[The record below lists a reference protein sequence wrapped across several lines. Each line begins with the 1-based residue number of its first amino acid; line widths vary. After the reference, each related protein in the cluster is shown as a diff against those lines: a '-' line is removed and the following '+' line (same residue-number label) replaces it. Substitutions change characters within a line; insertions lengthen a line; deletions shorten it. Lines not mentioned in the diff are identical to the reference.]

1 MLRHTHTHTHTRTHA
16 HTHTHTHTHMYS
28 YRQCLVMLRHH
39 ERVWIDAASYLSEAA
54 ELAQQRGDSNAVVA
68 LEADVV
74 GT

>member
-1 MLRHTHTHTHTRTHA
+1 
-16 HTHTHTHTHMYS
+16 
-28 YRQCLVMLRHH
+28 MLRHH